1 MFKHT
6 ISELKEAL
14 VCLEAGQVTLGYPFV
29 PHAPDANFR
38 GKVEVDTRKCMG
50 CGACANACPARL
62 ITLND
67 THDERTLF
75 FDLGRCTYCAACR
88 DACPQEAIVLTP
100 QFELATTDKT
110 DLHFSMNFRL
120 AHCAECGQPIN
131 TERVADVARERL
143 LREGG
148 EHAWIEL
155 CPACRRKYTAR
166 VRNHT
171 LEVPA

>member
-38 GKVEVDTRKCMG
+38 GKVMVDTRKCMG

-62 ITLND
+62 IGVTD
-67 THDERTLF
+67 SHSERTLLF
-75 FDLGRCTYCAACR
+75 ELGRCTFCAACR

-100 QFELATTDKT
+100 QFELATTDKN
-110 DLHFSMNFRL
+110 DLRFSMTFRL
-120 AHCAECGQPIN
+120 AHCSVCGQAIN
-131 TERVADVARERL
+131 TERVVDVARERL
-143 LREGG
+143 LREDGG
-148 EHAWIEL
+148 HDWLDL
-155 CPACRRKYTAR
+155 CPECRRRIAAQSPDL
-166 VRNHT
+166 T
-171 LEVPA
+171 LEVTA